1 MSTSVMAGPYCVGDD
16 QPYLLIAG
24 NCVVEDI
31 DTARR
36 TADHLLELTSGRPFN
51 PVFKAS
57 FDKANRTRGDSHR
70 GPGLEAGLEVLAR
83 IGSETGLPL
92 LTDVHLPKH
101 CAPAAEVV
109 DILQIPAFL
118 CRQTDLLEAAAQ
130 TGKTVN
136 VKKGQFVPPQAM
148 QHAVAKVHEF
158 GNPNCLLTERG
169 TSFGYGDLIVD
180 YRGFAILREFAPLI
194 FDATHSAQKPA
205 GVSGVTGGD
214 RRLALPLARAAAAVG
229 VNGFFMEVHPDPD
242 KALSDA
248 ANSLDFSLFAQMLD
262 ALERLRFEP

>member
-1 MSTSVMAGPYCVGDD
+1 MSGAVKVGPYHVGAGES
-16 QPYLLIAG
+16 YLLIAG
-24 NCVVEDI
+24 NCVVEDY

-36 TADHLLELTSGRPFN
+36 TADRLQELTASRPFN

-70 GPGLEAGLEVLAR
+70 GPGLDAGLEVLAR
-83 IGSETGLPL
+83 IKAETGLPL
-92 LTDVHLPKH
+92 LTDVHVPGH
-101 CAPAAEVV
+101 CEPAAQVV

-118 CRQTDLLEAAAQ
+118 CRQTDLLEAAAK
-130 TGKTVN
+130 TGKAVN
-136 VKKGQFVPPQAM
+136 VKKGQFVTPEAM
-148 QHAVAKVHEF
+148 QHAVTKIREM

-180 YRGFAILREFAPLI
+180 YRGFATMRRFAPLI

-205 GVSGVTGGD
+205 GSAGITGGD

-229 VNGFFMEVHPDPD
+229 VDGLFMEVHPDPD

-248 ANSLDFSLFAQMLD
+248 ANSLDFSLFAQMLE